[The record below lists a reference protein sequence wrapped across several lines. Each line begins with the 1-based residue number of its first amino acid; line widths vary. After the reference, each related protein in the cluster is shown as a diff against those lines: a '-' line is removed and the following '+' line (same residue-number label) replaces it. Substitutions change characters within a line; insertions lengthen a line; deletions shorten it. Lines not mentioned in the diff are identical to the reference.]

1 MIILCHSRF
10 TCCNKYTSLVGVLI
24 MRKAVH
30 VEEYIEPDSQFSCEF
45 KIALKNGA
53 QVLSLDT
60 GVFRA
65 ATH

>member
-1 MIILCHSRF
+1 MA
-10 TCCNKYTSLVGVLI
+10 VLI

-65 ATH
+65 AIH